1 MRRQCSREVHS
12 YESAICG
19 SFSGAIAAAVTT
31 PLDVMKTRLML
42 GEVCTALCVCYSR
55 SYQRRLFTG
64 FITFPVH
71 SFIHS
76 LFLYTGF
83 PRSAV

>member
-1 MRRQCSREVHS
+1 MHS

-42 GEVCTALCVCYSR
+42 GEVGTVYNVCVSYSYFI
-55 SYQRRLFTG
+55 STITSLSDS

-71 SFIHS
+71 SFIHYLS
-76 LFLYTGF
+76 
-83 PRSAV
+83 